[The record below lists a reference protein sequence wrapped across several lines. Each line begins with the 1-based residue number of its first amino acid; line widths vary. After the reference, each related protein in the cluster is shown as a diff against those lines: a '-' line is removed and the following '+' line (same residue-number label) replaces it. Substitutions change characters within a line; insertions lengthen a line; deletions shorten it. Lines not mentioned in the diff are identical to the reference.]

1 MADFEIIRSPHA
13 PEAIGPYQ
21 QALAYGN
28 LVFCSGQIPLVPGT
42 KELVNDSI
50 ENATRQVLTNAKAVL
65 AAAGCGFDDVIKA
78 TVFMTDLNDFQGM
91 NGVFSSFFGTH
102 RPARSTV
109 QVAKLP
115 AGARVEIELIAIR
128 PGK

>member
-1 MADFEIIRSPHA
+1 MADFEIIRSPQA

-42 KELVNDSI
+42 KDLVSESI
-50 ENATRQVLTNAKAVL
+50 EAATRQVLCNVRAVL
-65 AAAGCGFDDVIKA
+65 AAAGCGFPDVIKA
-78 TVFMTDLNDFQGM
+78 TVFLIDLNDFQGM
-91 NGVFSSFFGTH
+91 NGVFSEFFGAH
-102 RPARSTV
+102 KPARSTV

-115 AGARVEIELIAIR
+115 AGARVEIEVVAVR
-128 PGK
+128 RG

>member
-1 MADFEIIRSPHA
+1 MADFEIIRSPQA

-42 KELVNDSI
+42 KELVSESI
-50 ENATRQVLTNAKAVL
+50 EAATRQVLCNVRAVL
-65 AAAGCGFDDVIKA
+65 AAAGCGFPDVIKA
-78 TVFMTDLNDFQGM
+78 TVFLIDLNDFQGM
-91 NGVFSSFFGTH
+91 NGVFSEFFGAH
-102 RPARSTV
+102 KPARSTV

-115 AGARVEIELIAIR
+115 AGARVEIEVVAVR
-128 PGK
+128 RG